1 MKRENIMDLKQ
12 LETFITVVEW
22 DSFSEAAKRLYLTQP
37 TISTHIK
44 QIENELNAELLKR
57 TTKKLELTPEGR
69 EFYNY
74 AKAIS
79 RIMESMQDSFSKK
92 SLTTFN
98 IGASSVPATYILPS
112 LLTKYHKSHIKTLVN
127 IIQSDSLTTIDGVI
141 NGSINIGI
149 VGMTTMD
156 KDLTFEKVLSDKL
169 VVVTPYNDYYNALK
183 KNNVKISSILK
194 EPIIFREQGSGT
206 LKESMKMIDA
216 LGISKNSLNLI
227 GTANSTETLK
237 QCIRNGMGISI
248 MSKLSV
254 EEEVANNQLI
264 SFKIYD
270 FESVRHFYLVYRS
283 NSLLSEPVIDFVK
296 FTKKYLEENF

>member
-1 MKRENIMDLKQ
+1 MDLKQ

-156 KDLTFEKVLSDKL
+156 KELTFEKVLSDKL

-183 KNNVKISSILK
+183 KNNVKISSIL
-194 EPIIFREQGSGT
+194 
-206 LKESMKMIDA
+206 
-216 LGISKNSLNLI
+216 GISKNSLNLI

-237 QCIRNGMGISI
+237 QCIRSGMGISI

-264 SFKIYD
+264 SFKIDD

-283 NSLLSEPVIDFVK
+283 NSLLSDPVIDFVK

>member
-1 MKRENIMDLKQ
+1 MDLKQ

-44 QIENELNAELLKR
+44 QIENELNTKLLKR
-57 TTKKLELTPEGR
+57 TTKKLELTKEGR
-69 EFYNY
+69 EFYTY
-74 AKAIS
+74 AKSIS
-79 RIMESMQDSFSKK
+79 RIMQSIEDSFSKK
-92 SLTTFN
+92 NITTFN

-112 LLTKYHKSHIKTLVN
+112 LLAKYHKSHIQTLIN
-127 IIQSDSLTTIDGVI
+127 IIQSDSMTTIDGVLD
-141 NGSINIGI
+141 GSINLGI

-156 KDLTFEKVLSDKL
+156 KDLKFEKILSDRL
-169 VVVTPYNDYYNALK
+169 VVVTPYNDYYKALK
-183 KNNVKISSILK
+183 KNNIKINSILK

-227 GTANSTETLK
+227 ATANSTETLK
-237 QCIRNGMGISI
+237 QCIRSGLGISI

-254 EEEVANNQLI
+254 EEEINNNELI
-264 SFKIYD
+264 AFKIDD
-270 FESVRHFYLVYRS
+270 FESVRHFYLVYRA
-283 NSLLSEPVIDFVK
+283 NTVLSEPVMDFVK
-296 FTKKYLEENF
+296 FTKRCLNQN

>member
-1 MKRENIMDLKQ
+1 MDLKQ

-44 QIENELNAELLKR
+44 QIENELNTELLKR

-74 AKAIS
+74 AKSIS
-79 RIMESMQDSFSKK
+79 RISKK

-112 LLTKYHKSHIKTLVN
+112 LLAKYHKTHIKTLVN

-156 KDLTFEKVLSDKL
+156 KELTFEKVLSDKL
-169 VVVTPYNDYYNALK
+169 VVVTPFNDYYNALK

-237 QCIRNGMGISI
+237 QCIRSGMGISI

-264 SFKIYD
+264 SFKIDD

-283 NSLLSEPVIDFVK
+283 NTLLSEPVIDFVK